1 MPTSLPLI
9 VNVAYGAQPN
19 SFFEPH
25 LRDVTRW
32 RHFEAGEPFA
42 STLLKRVRSSRLR
55 RYRACY
61 LAAQCAAR
69 EGAAVVVS
77 HDPQVSFVT
86 ERFLRHFGYRG
97 KHLAFSF
104 NYPKLP
110 TGLAR
115 TLHERAYRTVDR
127 FVVYS
132 TMERELYGRYFG
144 IPLDRLQMIHWAVN
158 PPPVEPDG
166 PLIDGDY
173 VCAIGGNGRDY
184 ATLIEA
190 ARRLPKVHFV
200 LVVRPHSLNRLDVP
214 QNVTAATNL
223 PLPRAMNLLKFSRFM
238 ALPLVSSDVPCGH
251 VTLVHAMHLRKAMA
265 ITRSSGVSDYV
276 REGENALTCTAGSV
290 EELTAIIRR
299 LWDDAGLRER
309 LGANGRAMAQE
320 CCSEARTRAYFRGVL
335 AEWGVIDAP

>member
-1 MPTSLPLI
+1 MPTSPPLI

-25 LRDVTRW
+25 LGDVTRW
-32 RHFEAGEPFA
+32 RHFEAGEPFR
-42 STLLKRVRSSRLR
+42 STLLTRVRSSRLR

-61 LAAQCAAR
+61 LAARCAAR

-86 ERFLRHFGYRG
+86 ELFLRRFGYRG

-110 TGLAR
+110 TGLTR
-115 TLHERAYRTVDR
+115 KVHGGAYRTVDR

-144 IPLDRLQMIHWAVN
+144 IPLEKLQMIHWAVN
-158 PPPVEPDG
+158 PPPVEPDM
-166 PLIDGDY
+166 PVVDGDY

-184 ATLIEA
+184 ATLVEA

-200 LVVRPHSLNRLDVP
+200 LVVRPHSLNGLDVP
-214 QNVTAATNL
+214 QNVTVATNI
-223 PLPRAMNLLKFSRFM
+223 PLARAMNLLKFARFM
-238 ALPLVSSDVPCGH
+238 ALPLTGADVPCGH
-251 VTLVHAMHLRKAMA
+251 VTLVHAMHLGKAMA
-265 ITRSSGVSDYV
+265 VTRSSGVSDYV
-276 REGENALTCTAGSV
+276 REGENALTCAAGSV

-299 LWDDAGLRER
+299 LWDDATLRER
-309 LGANGRAMAQE
+309 LGANGRSMAQA
-320 CCSEARTRAYFRGVL
+320 CCSEARTLAYFRGVL
-335 AEWGVIDAP
+335 VEWGVIH